1 LVFAILWKYSRQAA
15 FGMVWVFAT
24 LAPVLNVRWMTS
36 NAFAERYLY
45 LASVGFCWMAAW
57 AGVQAWNLLSA
68 RRTRWRFALPL
79 AAGLIASLALFR
91 IVVRNRDW
99 HDNLTFYTA
108 TLKVSPEAYYMHN
121 NLGTVYW
128 QMGNFPAA
136 KREWVTALML
146 APGSE
151 YVLHNLGLVANSE
164 KHYPQA
170 RAFFFAALRI
180 RPNFSDAH
188 LDLGITYQA
197 MGLLDQA
204 EAQFLKAERL
214 SPLNIRVHN
223 TLSEFYLDRRKLPES
238 EAEARRSVEIQPTT
252 QGEWD
257 LGLAE
262 WMQDNRSGAER
273 AFVDALAL
281 NPSSSRAHFMLG
293 LFYMDSSRNAEAIRE
308 YRAGLQLDPSNADA
322 IVNLKKLEFLEEGH

>member
-1 LVFAILWKYSRQAA
+1 
-15 FGMVWVFAT
+15 
-24 LAPVLNVRWMTS
+24 
-36 NAFAERYLY
+36 
-45 LASVGFCWMAAW
+45 
-57 AGVQAWNLLSA
+57 
-68 RRTRWRFALPL
+68 
-79 AAGLIASLALFR
+79 
-91 IVVRNRDW
+91 
-99 HDNLTFYTA
+99 
-108 TLKVSPEAYYMHN
+108 
-121 NLGTVYW
+121 
-128 QMGNFPAA
+128 MGNFPAA